1 MKVVIEFLK
10 DVFDLNVFI
19 LFLISSAFLY
29 YDSLDYNKKALHY
42 EAKFAKYC
50 AIFSIAIAII
60 LYIITKILP

>member
-1 MKVVIEFLK
+1 MKVVIEFIK
-10 DVFDLNVFI
+10 DQFNFNTFV
-19 LFLISSAFLY
+19 LFLISSVFLY

-60 LYIITKILP
+60 LYIVTKILP

>member
-1 MKVVIEFLK
+1 MKAVIEFIK
-10 DVFDLNVFI
+10 DQFNFNTFV
-19 LFLISSAFLY
+19 LFLISSVFLY

-60 LYIITKILP
+60 LYIVTKILP